1 MALSVAWNTPR
12 YASIERTYAAMST
25 AHSKQT
31 CNLFL
36 GRPRTTQLQYNHYNY
51 CLPFKM
57 GLDNNRLYLLRGSHW
72 LYHIRRTWGEFLR
85 TVSSHFSR
93 TYKSTTLNW
102 WNFCTPVD
110 IFLAM
115 RKISNP
121 LATYLIKHIWQKN
134 KYSKYWNWLIMHI
147 DNCHYSYSVIRVSR
161 NIEWNLKF

>member
-1 MALSVAWNTPR
+1 MRKPAVAMALSVAWNTPR

-93 TYKSTTLNW
+93 TIVVD
-102 WNFCTPVD
+102 NFELLK
-110 IFLAM
+110 FLHPSRYLPRDAW
-115 RKISNP
+115 
-121 LATYLIKHIWQKN
+121 YLI
-134 KYSKYWNWLIMHI
+134 YRMRFATSYLI
-147 DNCHYSYSVIRVSR
+147 
-161 NIEWNLKF
+161 